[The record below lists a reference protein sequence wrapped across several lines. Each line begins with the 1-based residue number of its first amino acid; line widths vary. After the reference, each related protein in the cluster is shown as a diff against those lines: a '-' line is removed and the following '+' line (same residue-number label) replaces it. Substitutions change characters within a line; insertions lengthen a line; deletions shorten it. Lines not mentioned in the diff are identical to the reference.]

1 MCYACTLHTPYVYA
15 PRLSFPLGLA
25 SALELEKQPK
35 DRESDEEHR
44 ARPRSTRAGA
54 DAELTGGGERD
65 ESLDHVRQLRK
76 CEDAHPIRAPTEERK
91 RYVGERR
98 RECEERSEGED
109 ATKGKEG
116 NGLGEGGDWWP
127 IQPRCQPRRELVGG
141 GRLGAR
147 RQRHGE
153 PTLFACV
160 AAAEDA
166 FELDAVGAQS
176 DEPRLAS
183 AEAHL
188 PPSQR
193 EQRRRVAL
201 VCFGKGLG
209 RHLSIEENG
218 EHKKRTGKGGTQSI
232 FNLEFFF

>member
-141 GRLGAR
+141 GRR
-147 RQRHGE
+147 
-153 PTLFACV
+153 
-160 AAAEDA
+160 
-166 FELDAVGAQS
+166 
-176 DEPRLAS
+176 
-183 AEAHL
+183 
-188 PPSQR
+188 PPAP
-193 EQRRRVAL
+193 RRRLPAGGAL
-201 VCFGKGLG
+201 YVGKGCIKLWAG
-209 RHLSIEENG
+209 C
-218 EHKKRTGKGGTQSI
+218 
-232 FNLEFFF
+232 